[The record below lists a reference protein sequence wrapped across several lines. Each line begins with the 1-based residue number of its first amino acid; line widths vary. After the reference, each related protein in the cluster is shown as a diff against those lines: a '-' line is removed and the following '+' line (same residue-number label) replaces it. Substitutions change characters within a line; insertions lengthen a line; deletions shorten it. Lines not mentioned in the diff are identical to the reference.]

1 MEYPETWTC
10 VGCFVASLVAC
21 YDQFIVYYYCGNNHC
36 KSIDV
41 IIGCNIVEGLILIF
55 MYRSQRGAKG
65 FWGSVWDY
73 PMKKKILVYIE
84 ECITEAKHL
93 WQKN

>member
-1 MEYPETWTC
+1 M
-10 VGCFVASLVAC
+10 ASLVAC

-65 FWGSVWDY
+65 F
-73 PMKKKILVYIE
+73 
-84 ECITEAKHL
+84 
-93 WQKN
+93 